1 MIMAAK
7 KAIVIKT
14 DDIDGDGRKDL
25 SIYAD
30 DDRILTIYN
39 LKKIAIE
46 AAATG
51 IAVFCALVGHSVIM

>member
-1 MIMAAK
+1 MAAK

-14 DDIDGDGRKDL
+14 EDVDKDGNIDL

-30 DDRILTIYN
+30 GNRFFTVYN
-39 LKKIAIE
+39 LKRIAVE

>member
-1 MIMAAK
+1 MAAK

-14 DDIDGDGRKDL
+14 EDVDKDGNIDL

-30 DDRILTIYN
+30 GNRFFTLYN
-39 LKKIAIE
+39 LKRIATE

-51 IAVFCALVGHSVIM
+51 IAVFLALVGHSVVM

>member
-1 MIMAAK
+1 MAAK
-7 KAIVIKT
+7 KAVVIKT
-14 DDIDGDGRKDL
+14 EDVDKDGNIDL

-30 DDRILTIYN
+30 GNRFFTVYN
-39 LKKIAIE
+39 LKRIAAE